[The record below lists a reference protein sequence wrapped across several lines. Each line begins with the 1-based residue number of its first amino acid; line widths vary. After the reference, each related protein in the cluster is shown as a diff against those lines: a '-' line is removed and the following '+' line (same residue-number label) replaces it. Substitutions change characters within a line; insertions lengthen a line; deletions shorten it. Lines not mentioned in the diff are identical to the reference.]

1 MCAIAGILF
10 KKAKRTTLQMTTGE
24 ALTEML
30 DATLHRGPD
39 SAGWALY
46 REPRP
51 GELRLRFLIG
61 EKTAMQN
68 RT

>member
-10 KKAKRTTLQMTTGE
+10 KNDRRGNFNLTTGE
-24 ALTEML
+24 ALTLIL

-46 REPRP
+46 QDPMP
-51 GELRLRFLIG
+51 G
-61 EKTAMQN
+61 
-68 RT
+68 